1 MTATCRRKTF
11 MAIEI
16 ERRWL
21 LSPSAIPPE
30 VLAQARER
38 MVQGY
43 LTQDGALPVVRIRLI
58 DVPGAPLRAV
68 QTVKALRANG
78 EPGVEEIEFD
88 IPTEQGLALLPLCMA
103 SLEKERITAP
113 MDGGLKME
121 IDIFTGH
128 PALEGL
134 CIAEIEVPHPD
145 YPLTLPAWFGP
156 EVTGIKLLS
165 NVSMAYQPYP
175 AKNFAQATLAQHAAC
190 QGEDA

>member
-21 LSPSAIPPE
+21 LSPSAIPQE
-30 VLAQARER
+30 ILAQSRER
-38 MVQGY
+38 LVQGY
-43 LTQDGALPVVRIRLI
+43 LTQNGALPVVRIRLI
-58 DVPGAPLRAV
+58 DAPGAPLRAV

-88 IPTEQGLALLPLCMA
+88 IPTEQGLDLLPLCMA
-103 SLEKERITAP
+103 SLEKERITVP
-113 MDGGLKME
+113 MAGGLKME
-121 IDIFTGH
+121 IDIFTGN
-128 PALEGL
+128 PTLEGL

-145 YPLTLPAWFGP
+145 YPIALPDWFGP

-165 NVSMAYQPYP
+165 NVAMAYQPYP
-175 AKNFAQATLAQHAAC
+175 AKHFAQATLAQHVVC
-190 QGEDA
+190 PDDDA